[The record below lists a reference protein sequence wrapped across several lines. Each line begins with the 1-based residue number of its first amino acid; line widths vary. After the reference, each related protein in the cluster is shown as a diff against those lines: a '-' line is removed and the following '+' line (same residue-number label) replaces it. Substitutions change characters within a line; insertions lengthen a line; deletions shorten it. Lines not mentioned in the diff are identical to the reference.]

1 MPITASQFNDELR
14 AIRASLT
21 QQGGRVTEMASQ
33 SFDAVYQRDT
43 VAAQAILSR
52 DDEVDKAD
60 VEIERKAVDL
70 LVRASQDSCGLQPA
84 TIRSVLTA
92 VKVNNEME
100 RIADAATDVAEKV
113 IRLGERTTPFP
124 KTLLVM
130 TNSVV
135 GIIRD
140 VVRAFAQSD
149 PSLARAVLAS
159 EGAVLNFK
167 DLIVRDAEE
176 RVADGR
182 MSVDVAFQLHG
193 IAFQAVTMADHC
205 TNIAEQ
211 VIYEATGQIVRH
223 TEGKWVQLPN
233 P

>member
-70 LVRASQDSCGLQPA
+70 LVRASQDSCGLQTA

>member
-1 MPITASQFNDELR
+1 
-14 AIRASLT
+14 
-21 QQGGRVTEMASQ
+21 
-33 SFDAVYQRDT
+33 
-43 VAAQAILSR
+43 
-52 DDEVDKAD
+52 
-60 VEIERKAVDL
+60 
-70 LVRASQDSCGLQPA
+70 
-84 TIRSVLTA
+84 
-92 VKVNNEME
+92 ME

>member
-1 MPITASQFNDELR
+1 MPITPAQFNDELR
-14 AIRASLT
+14 AIRGSLA
-21 QQGGRVTEMASQ
+21 QQGQRVTDMAAHA
-33 SFDAVYQRDT
+33 FDAVYQRD
-43 VAAQAILSR
+43 VDAARGIVTR

-60 VEIERKAVDL
+60 VEIERRAVDL
-70 LVRASQDSCGLQPA
+70 LVRASRDSCGLQPG

-100 RIADAATDVAEKV
+100 RIADSASEVAEKV
-113 IRLGERTTPFP
+113 IRLGDRTTPFP

-130 TNSVV
+130 TNSVI
-135 GIIRD
+135 GIVRD
-140 VVRAFAQSD
+140 VVKAFANSD
-149 PSLARAVLAS
+149 ASLARAVLAS
-159 EGAVLNFK
+159 EGAVLNFN

-182 MSVDVAFQLHG
+182 MSVEVAFELHG